1 MPRRLTRAVLA
12 FFFFCLQTN
21 LSNTAMVA
29 HSFSQEQ
36 HNEINKPLIAPYLIL
51 KSPWEAVKVSELCCS
66 CVGAALAKQRVIL
79 YVR

>member
-1 MPRRLTRAVLA
+1 
-12 FFFFCLQTN
+12 
-21 LSNTAMVA
+21 MVA

-51 KSPWEAVKVSELCCS
+51 KSPREAVKVSELCCS